1 MENKLEHLK
10 EYLKGLGSVAVA
22 FSSGVDSTFLLK
34 VAHDVLGDKAIA
46 ITAQSCSFP
55 KRELNEAKAF
65 CEKEGI
71 QHVICQSE
79 ELEIEGF
86 SKNPPNRCYLCK
98 KELFEKIGDIAK
110 KNGIE
115 YIAEGSNMDD
125 NGDYRPGLIAVKELG
140 VKSPLRE
147 AKLTATQLAA
157 AKKQVIGQLGVSGDN
172 REGLFLGLGKSFLHY
187 NRYDTLPEVFAK
199 VEKLTAGE
207 IREVANEI
215 FAPERLFSLIYQ

>member
-79 ELEIEGF
+79 EWRLKDFQRIL
-86 SKNPPNRCYLCK
+86 RTDVTYV
-98 KELFEKIGDIAK
+98 K
-110 KNGIE
+110 KNCLRRLAILQKR
-115 YIAEGSNMDD
+115 M
-125 NGDYRPGLIAVKELG
+125 GLNILQ
-140 VKSPLRE
+140 RDQIWMI
-147 AKLTATQLAA
+147 TAITD
-157 AKKQVIGQLGVSGDN
+157 QV
-172 REGLFLGLGKSFLHY
+172 
-187 NRYDTLPEVFAK
+187 
-199 VEKLTAGE
+199 
-207 IREVANEI
+207 
-215 FAPERLFSLIYQ
+215 

>member
-71 QHVICQSE
+71 QHVICQR
-79 ELEIEGF
+79 LKDFQRIL
-86 SKNPPNRCYLCK
+86 RTDVIYV
-98 KELFEKIGDIAK
+98 K
-110 KNGIE
+110 KNCLRRLAILQKR
-115 YIAEGSNMDD
+115 M
-125 NGDYRPGLIAVKELG
+125 GLNILQ
-140 VKSPLRE
+140 RDQIWMI
-147 AKLTATQLAA
+147 TAITD
-157 AKKQVIGQLGVSGDN
+157 QV
-172 REGLFLGLGKSFLHY
+172 
-187 NRYDTLPEVFAK
+187 
-199 VEKLTAGE
+199 
-207 IREVANEI
+207 
-215 FAPERLFSLIYQ
+215 

>member
-79 ELEIEGF
+79 ENWRLKDFQRIL
-86 SKNPPNRCYLCK
+86 RTDVIYV
-98 KELFEKIGDIAK
+98 K
-110 KNGIE
+110 KNCLRRLAILQKR
-115 YIAEGSNMDD
+115 M
-125 NGDYRPGLIAVKELG
+125 GLNILQ
-140 VKSPLRE
+140 RDQIWMI
-147 AKLTATQLAA
+147 TAITD
-157 AKKQVIGQLGVSGDN
+157 QV
-172 REGLFLGLGKSFLHY
+172 
-187 NRYDTLPEVFAK
+187 
-199 VEKLTAGE
+199 
-207 IREVANEI
+207 
-215 FAPERLFSLIYQ
+215 